1 MIVRDFAVPEISEV
15 VLGKT
20 RIRPFVVMLQYP
32 VELVVVV

>member
-1 MIVRDFAVPEISEV
+1 MLVRALAVPEISEV
-15 VLGKT
+15 VLGET